1 MNRKNLTLYIGV
13 YLLHYLSLSVG
24 GNCQSPADS
33 SESAFATVK
42 EIYFST
48 LGSELNLYNGV
59 SYKGYILHE
68 TDEGQP
74 YFASE
79 LWVEGFVNYDGVLYE
94 DVSMLYDLVEDK
106 VIIDH
111 KFGAGK
117 LELITEKLS
126 SFGLNKHYFVH
137 LNASMTSNTPENGF
151 YERLFDGRLKAYA
164 KWHKKKID
172 VVGAAA
178 VQVKY
183 EDQNRFY
190 IFNGNEYVQVKSK
203 SSVLNVLKDKKQVLS
218 KFIRKYKLKF
228 GATCGESLPK
238 VLALYESG
246 S

>member
-1 MNRKNLTLYIGV
+1 L
-13 YLLHYLSLSVG
+13 LSVD
-24 GNCQSPADS
+24 GNCQSPSDS
-33 SESAFATVK
+33 STSALAAAK
-42 EIYFST
+42 EIYFNAV
-48 LGSELNLYNGV
+48 GSELNLYNGI
-59 SYKGYILHE
+59 SYKGYTLNE

-74 YFASE
+74 YFGSE

-111 KFGAGK
+111 KFGSGK
-117 LELITEKLS
+117 LELIGEKLS
-126 SFGLNKHYFVH
+126 SFGFNQHYFVR
-137 LNASMTSNTPENGF
+137 LNPSRTSNTAESGF

-164 KWHKKKID
+164 KWHKKRNDI
-172 VVGAAA
+172 VGAAA

-190 IFNGNEYVQVKSK
+190 IFNGNEYAQVKSK
-203 SSVLNVLKDKKQVLS
+203 SSVLNVLKDKKQFLS

-228 GATCGESLPK
+228 GAHCGESLPRI
-238 VLALYESG
+238 LAHYESG